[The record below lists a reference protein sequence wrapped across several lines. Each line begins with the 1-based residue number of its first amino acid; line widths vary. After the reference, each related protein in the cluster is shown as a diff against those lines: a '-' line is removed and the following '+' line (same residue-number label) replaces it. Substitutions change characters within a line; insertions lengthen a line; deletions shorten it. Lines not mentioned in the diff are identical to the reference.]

1 MRLIVAGLRDGMSD
15 PRVVSMVSAVY
26 LHNNN
31 NNNNNKQT
39 RMTIKK

>member
-31 NNNNNKQT
+31 NNNKQT